1 MVKAKKQILIQD
13 TEFKKAKNWEG
24 SVCLDDDLLL
34 SDQIN
39 KAPMPSEPRKTN
51 FILIGLCTKGKI
63 NYRMDTEEL
72 VVHAGELLVVSERHV
87 IDGYKCSD
95 DMEGLCIMMSVDFFH
110 EIIKS
115 VHDVSSLFVFAR
127 MQPVMKLEADEI
139 ATFTEYFQFIKQK
152 ISDNH
157 NHFRKDLIRTLMLA
171 MFYDVGNV
179 IYRVKNFDESLL
191 RSEKVFTRFLKMV
204 EENCK
209 RERRVSWYAQQ
220 LNITPKYLSTA
231 VKRISGRTAV
241 EWIESYVTMELRV
254 LLKNSTKSIKE
265 ITEELN
271 FPNQSFLGKY
281 FKEHVGMTPSAYRK
295 S

>member
-63 NYRMDTEEL
+63 SYRMDTEEL

-191 RSEKVFTRFLKMV
+191 RSEKVFTQFLKMV

-231 VKRISGRTAV
+231 VKRISGRTPV
-241 EWIESYVTMELRV
+241 EWIENYVTMELRV
-254 LLKNSTKSIKE
+254 MLKNSSKSIKE
-265 ITEELN
+265 ITEEMN

-281 FKEHVGMTPSAYRK
+281 FKEHVGMSPSEYRK

>member
-39 KAPMPSEPRKTN
+39 KAPMPSEPRKMN
-51 FILIGLCTKGKI
+51 FILIGLCTKGQI
-63 NYRMDTEEL
+63 SYRMDTEEL

-95 DMEGLCIMMSVDFFH
+95 DMEGLCIMMSVNFFH

-179 IYRVKNFDESLL
+179 IYRVKNFDESLR
-191 RSEKVFTRFLKMV
+191 RSEKVFTNFLKMV
-204 EENCK
+204 EENCRK
-209 RERRVSWYAQQ
+209 ERRVAWYAQQ
-220 LNITPKYLSTA
+220 QNITPKYLSEA
-231 VKRISGRTAV
+231 VKRVSGRTAV
-241 EWIESYVTMELRV
+241 EWVENYVTMELRV
-254 LLKNSTKSIKE
+254 LLKNSTKTIKE
-265 ITEELN
+265 IANEMN

-281 FKEHVGMTPSAYRK
+281 FREHVGVTPSEYRK
-295 S
+295 L

>member
-1 MVKAKKQILIQD
+1 MVKKQKTEIQN
-13 TEFKKAKNWEG
+13 TNWAKAKNWEG

-39 KAPMPSEPRKTN
+39 KAPMPSEPRKMN
-51 FILIGLCTKGKI
+51 FILIGLCTKGQI
-63 NYRMDTEEL
+63 SYRMDTEEL
-72 VVHAGELLVVSERHV
+72 VVHAGEMLVASERHV
-87 IDGYKCSD
+87 IDGYQPSA

-127 MQPVMKLEADEI
+127 MQPVMKLEANEI
-139 ATFTEYFQFIKQK
+139 TTFVEYFQVIKQK

-241 EWIESYVTMELRV
+241 EWIENYVTMELRV

>member
-39 KAPMPSEPRKTN
+39 KAPMPSEPRKMN
-51 FILIGLCTKGKI
+51 FILIGLCTKGQI
-63 NYRMDTEEL
+63 SYRMDTEEL
-72 VVHAGELLVVSERHV
+72 VVHAGEMLVASERHV
-87 IDGYKCSD
+87 IDGYQPSA

-139 ATFTEYFQFIKQK
+139 TTFVEYFQVIKQK

-241 EWIESYVTMELRV
+241 EWIENYVTMELRV

>member
-1 MVKAKKQILIQD
+1 MVKAKKQIQIQD
-13 TEFKKAKNWEG
+13 TEFGKAKNWNG
-24 SVCLDDDLLL
+24 SVYLDNDLLL

-39 KAPMPSEPRKTN
+39 KAPMPSDPRKMN
-51 FILIGLCTKGKI
+51 FILIGLCTKGEI
-63 NYRMDTEEL
+63 SYRMDTEEL
-72 VVHAGELLVVSERHV
+72 VVHAGEMLVVSERHV
-87 IDGYKCSD
+87 IDGYKRSD

-115 VHDVSSLFVFAR
+115 VHDVSSLFVYAR
-127 MQPVMKLEADEI
+127 MQPVMKLEAKEI
-139 ATFTEYFQFIKQK
+139 NTFMEYFQAIKQK

-191 RSEKVFTRFLKMV
+191 RSEKVFTTFLKMV

-241 EWIESYVTMELRV
+241 EWIENYVTMELRV

-281 FKEHVGMTPSAYRK
+281 FKEHVGLTPTAYRK

>member
-1 MVKAKKQILIQD
+1 
-13 TEFKKAKNWEG
+13 
-24 SVCLDDDLLL
+24 
-34 SDQIN
+34 
-39 KAPMPSEPRKTN
+39 MPSEPRKMN
-51 FILIGLCTKGKI
+51 FILIGLCTKGQI
-63 NYRMDTEEL
+63 SYRMDTEEL
-72 VVHAGELLVVSERHV
+72 VVHAGEMLVASERHV
-87 IDGYKCSD
+87 IDGYQPSA

-127 MQPVMKLEADEI
+127 MQPVMKLEANEI
-139 ATFTEYFQFIKQK
+139 TTFVEYFQVIKQK

-241 EWIESYVTMELRV
+241 EWIENYVTMELRV

>member
-63 NYRMDTEEL
+63 SYRMDTEEL

-95 DMEGLCIMMSVDFFH
+95 NMEGLCIMMSVNFFH

>member
-39 KAPMPSEPRKTN
+39 KAPMPSEPRKMN
-51 FILIGLCTKGKI
+51 FILIGLCTKGQI
-63 NYRMDTEEL
+63 SYRMDTEEL
-72 VVHAGELLVVSERHV
+72 VVHAGEMLVASERHV
-87 IDGYKCSD
+87 IDGYQPSA

-191 RSEKVFTRFLKMV
+191 RSEKVFTQFLKMV

>member
-39 KAPMPSEPRKTN
+39 KAPMPSEPRKMN
-51 FILIGLCTKGKI
+51 FILIGLCTKGQI
-63 NYRMDTEEL
+63 SYRMDTEEL
-72 VVHAGELLVVSERHV
+72 VVHAGEMLVASERHV
-87 IDGYKCSD
+87 IDGYQPSA

-209 RERRVSWYAQQ
+209 SERRVSWYAQQ

-241 EWIESYVTMELRV
+241 EWIENYVTMELRV

>member
-1 MVKAKKQILIQD
+1 MVKKQKPEIQNTD
-13 TEFKKAKNWEG
+13 WAKAKNWEG

-39 KAPMPSEPRKTN
+39 KAPMPSEPRKMN
-51 FILIGLCTKGKI
+51 FILIGLCTKGQI
-63 NYRMDTEEL
+63 SYRMDTEEL
-72 VVHAGELLVVSERHV
+72 VVHAGEMLVASERHV
-87 IDGYKCSD
+87 IDGYQPSA

-139 ATFTEYFQFIKQK
+139 TTFVEYFQVIKQK

>member
-39 KAPMPSEPRKTN
+39 KAPMPSDPRKMN
-51 FILIGLCTKGKI
+51 FILIGLCTKGEI
-63 NYRMDTEEL
+63 SYRMDTEEL

>member
-1 MVKAKKQILIQD
+1 MVKKQKTEIQNTD
-13 TEFKKAKNWEG
+13 WAKAKNWEG

-39 KAPMPSEPRKTN
+39 KAPMPSEPRKMN
-51 FILIGLCTKGKI
+51 FILIGLCTKGQI
-63 NYRMDTEEL
+63 SYRMDTEEL
-72 VVHAGELLVVSERHV
+72 VVHAGEMLVASERHV
-87 IDGYKCSD
+87 IDGYQPSA

-139 ATFTEYFQFIKQK
+139 TTFVEYFQVIKQK

>member
-1 MVKAKKQILIQD
+1 MVKAKKTLIQD
-13 TEFKKAKNWEG
+13 TEFGKAKDWEG

-34 SDQIN
+34 SDQIH
-39 KAPMPSEPRKTN
+39 KAPMPSDPRKMN
-51 FILIGLCTKGKI
+51 FILIGLCIKGKI
-63 NYRMDTEEL
+63 RYRMDTQEL

-87 IDGYKCSD
+87 IDEYKPSK

-110 EIIKS
+110 EIIKN

-127 MQPVMKLEADEI
+127 MQPVMKLEDDEI
-139 ATFTEYFQFIKQK
+139 MTFKEYFQAIKQK
-152 ISDNH
+152 IRDNH

-179 IYRVKNFDESLL
+179 IYKVKNFDESLL
-191 RSEKVFTRFLKMV
+191 RSEKVFTKFLKMV

-220 LNITPKYLSTA
+220 LCITPKYLSTA

-241 EWIESYVTMELRV
+241 EWIENYVTMELRV
-254 LLKNSTKSIKE
+254 LLKNSAKSIKE
-265 ITEELN
+265 ITEEMN

-281 FKEHVGMTPSAYRK
+281 FKEHVGMSPSEYRK

>member
-1 MVKAKKQILIQD
+1 MVKTKKQIQIQD
-13 TEFKKAKNWEG
+13 TEFGKAKNWEG
-24 SVCLDDDLLL
+24 SVCLDNDLLL

-39 KAPMPSEPRKTN
+39 KAPMPSDPRKMN
-51 FILIGLCTKGKI
+51 FILIGLCTKGEI
-63 NYRMDTEEL
+63 SYRMDTEEL
-72 VVHAGELLVVSERHV
+72 VVHTGEMLVVSERHV
-87 IDGYKCSD
+87 IDGYKRSD

-115 VHDVSSLFVFAR
+115 VHDVSSLFVYAR
-127 MQPVMKLEADEI
+127 MQPVMKLEAKEI
-139 ATFTEYFQFIKQK
+139 NTFMEYFQAIKQK

-191 RSEKVFTRFLKMV
+191 RSEKVFTTFLKMV

-241 EWIESYVTMELRV
+241 EWIENYVTMELRV

-281 FKEHVGMTPSAYRK
+281 FKEHVGLTPTAYRK

>member
-39 KAPMPSEPRKTN
+39 KAPMPSEPRKMN
-51 FILIGLCTKGKI
+51 FILIGLCTKGQI
-63 NYRMDTEEL
+63 SYRMDTEEL

-95 DMEGLCIMMSVDFFH
+95 DMEGLCIMMSVNFFH

>member
-1 MVKAKKQILIQD
+1 MVKKQKPEIQN
-13 TEFKKAKNWEG
+13 TNWAKAKNWEG

-39 KAPMPSEPRKTN
+39 KAPMPSEPRKMN
-51 FILIGLCTKGKI
+51 FILIGLCTKGQI
-63 NYRMDTEEL
+63 SYRMDTEEL
-72 VVHAGELLVVSERHV
+72 VVHAGEMLVASERHV
-87 IDGYKCSD
+87 IDGYQPSA

-127 MQPVMKLEADEI
+127 MQPVMKLEANEI
-139 ATFTEYFQFIKQK
+139 TTFVEYFQVIKQK

-241 EWIESYVTMELRV
+241 EWIENYVTMELRV

>member
-63 NYRMDTEEL
+63 SYRMDTEEL

-95 DMEGLCIMMSVDFFH
+95 DMEGLCIMMSVNFFH

-139 ATFTEYFQFIKQK
+139 ITFTEYFQFIKQK

-241 EWIESYVTMELRV
+241 EWIENYVTMELRV

>member
-63 NYRMDTEEL
+63 SYRMDTEEL

-95 DMEGLCIMMSVDFFH
+95 NMEGLCIMMSVNFFH

-241 EWIESYVTMELRV
+241 EWIENYVTMELRV

>member
-1 MVKAKKQILIQD
+1 MVKKQKTEIQNTD
-13 TEFKKAKNWEG
+13 WAKAKNWEG

-39 KAPMPSEPRKTN
+39 KAPMPSEPRKMN
-51 FILIGLCTKGKI
+51 FILIGLCTKGQI
-63 NYRMDTEEL
+63 SYRMDTEEL
-72 VVHAGELLVVSERHV
+72 VVHAGEMLVASERHV
-87 IDGYKCSD
+87 IDGYQPSA

-127 MQPVMKLEADEI
+127 MQPVMKLEANEI
-139 ATFTEYFQFIKQK
+139 TTFVEYFQVIKQK

-241 EWIESYVTMELRV
+241 EWIENYVTMELRV

-281 FKEHVGMTPSAYRK
+281 FKEHLGMTPSAYRK

>member
-63 NYRMDTEEL
+63 SYRMDTEEL

-139 ATFTEYFQFIKQK
+139 ITFTEYFQFIKQK

-209 RERRVSWYAQQ
+209 SERRVSWYAQQ

-241 EWIESYVTMELRV
+241 EWIENYVTMELRV

>member
-1 MVKAKKQILIQD
+1 
-13 TEFKKAKNWEG
+13 
-24 SVCLDDDLLL
+24 
-34 SDQIN
+34 
-39 KAPMPSEPRKTN
+39 
-51 FILIGLCTKGKI
+51 
-63 NYRMDTEEL
+63 
-72 VVHAGELLVVSERHV
+72 
-87 IDGYKCSD
+87 
-95 DMEGLCIMMSVDFFH
+95 
-110 EIIKS
+110 
-115 VHDVSSLFVFAR
+115 
-127 MQPVMKLEADEI
+127 
-139 ATFTEYFQFIKQK
+139 
-152 ISDNH
+152 
-157 NHFRKDLIRTLMLA
+157 
-171 MFYDVGNV
+171 
-179 IYRVKNFDESLL
+179 
-191 RSEKVFTRFLKMV
+191 MV

-220 LNITPKYLSTA
+220 LSITPKYLSTA

>member
-1 MVKAKKQILIQD
+1 MAILINKFSPIPLYLQLKNSIKENIANG
-13 TEFKKAKNWEG
+13 TFKPG
-24 SVCLDDDLLL
+24 D
-34 SDQIN
+34 
-39 KAPMPSEPRKTN
+39 
-51 FILIGLCTKGKI
+51 KI
-63 NYRMDTEEL
+63 PTEEEICNTYRISRTVTKQAL
-72 VVHAGELLVVSERHV
+72 SELVSE
-87 IDGYKCSD
+87 GYLVRYKSK
-95 DMEGLCIMMSVDFFH
+95 GTFVNSNKNTGFFH

>member
-13 TEFKKAKNWEG
+13 TEFGKAKHWEG

-39 KAPMPSEPRKTN
+39 KAPMPSDPRKMN
-51 FILIGLCTKGKI
+51 FILIGLCTKGHI
-63 NYRMDTEEL
+63 SYRMDTEEL
-72 VVHAGELLVVSERHV
+72 VVHAGEMLVVSERHV
-87 IDGYKCSD
+87 IDGYKCSN

-171 MFYDVGNV
+171 MFYDVGNI

-191 RSEKVFTRFLKMV
+191 RSEKVFTTFLKMV

-241 EWIESYVTMELRV
+241 EWIENYVTMELRV

>member
-13 TEFKKAKNWEG
+13 TEFGKAKHWEG

-39 KAPMPSEPRKTN
+39 KAPMPSEPRKMN
-51 FILIGLCTKGKI
+51 FILIGLCTKGQI
-63 NYRMDTEEL
+63 SYRMDTQEL
-72 VVHAGELLVVSERHV
+72 VVHAGEMLVASERHV
-87 IDGYKCSD
+87 IDGYQPSA

-241 EWIESYVTMELRV
+241 EWIENYVTMELRV

>member
-39 KAPMPSEPRKTN
+39 KAPMPSEPRKMN
-51 FILIGLCTKGKI
+51 FILIGLCTKGQI
-63 NYRMDTEEL
+63 SYRMDTEEL
-72 VVHAGELLVVSERHV
+72 VVHAGEMLVASERHV
-87 IDGYKCSD
+87 IDGYQPSA